1 MDKLIG
7 KTINDRYIITEII
20 GVGGMAVVYKAF
32 DKVVNRVVAVKVLK
46 EEFMSDAQFRRR
58 FTNESKAIT
67 MLSQNNIVDVYDV
80 CLEGDMMY
88 LVMEYIDGVTL
99 KEYLDKVKVLDWHE
113 AAFYIKQILK
123 AMSHAHERGIVHRDI
138 KPHNIM
144 LLRDGTIKVT
154 DFGIAKLSKFETQ
167 TITDKA
173 IGSVHYISPEQASG
187 DRTDEKTDIYAVG
200 VMLYEMITGTLP
212 FVADSAV
219 SVALMQVQAQPKL
232 PREINDSIPEGIEE
246 ITIKAMMKD
255 PALRYSSASA
265 MFNDIVSVEENP
277 DTVFGYLSAAPAVPD
292 DQLSEDNSPTRF
304 VDINS
309 IESAD
314 EIGEFVSDDAI
325 DVESEEAQ
333 EGDETESKFKE
344 IWLPIICGVGSALL
358 IIALVV
364 VGIVYFPELKNSV
377 FGGNSGVEKVT
388 VDNYVGQN
396 YDEVEKAN
404 ATGLI
409 FEKTNML
416 STEPK
421 GTIISQE
428 PVAGEE
434 VDKGSVVTFKVS
446 IGVETVQVPDVTNK
460 YYEIAIDE
468 LYDLGILYKTKYI
481 ASDTVK
487 ENYVVRTDPAA
498 FTEIK
503 SDTSITVYISSG
515 KDIKTVTVPD
525 VLKRTEDDAVTKLAA
540 ESLKADKLYEYDE
553 TVPKG
558 CVISQNPNSGTKLDE
573 GSTVEITI
581 SLGPKDNTDTNPD
594 DGNTDNPD
602 QNPDTNPDG
611 NQDNKPDET
620 PDQNPDDNTGDDV
633 NNPDKNPDDIPTDNE
648 PVNPD
653 NSDKVSFKITA
664 DLSKFSTETSVSLT
678 ISTNDNSWN
687 KVETITM
694 ANLAGA
700 NYVYNSE
707 SVMLKKGTVVSL
719 FVNGTLFEKYTVS

>member
-1 MDKLIG
+1 M
-7 KTINDRYIITEII
+7 
-20 GVGGMAVVYKAF
+20 
-32 DKVVNRVVAVKVLK
+32 
-46 EEFMSDAQFRRR
+46 
-58 FTNESKAIT
+58 
-67 MLSQNNIVDVYDV
+67 
-80 CLEGDMMY
+80 
-88 LVMEYIDGVTL
+88 
-99 KEYLDKVKVLDWHE
+99 
-113 AAFYIKQILK
+113 
-123 AMSHAHERGIVHRDI
+123 
-138 KPHNIM
+138 
-144 LLRDGTIKVT
+144 
-154 DFGIAKLSKFETQ
+154 
-167 TITDKA
+167 
-173 IGSVHYISPEQASG
+173 
-187 DRTDEKTDIYAVG
+187 
-200 VMLYEMITGTLP
+200 
-212 FVADSAV
+212 
-219 SVALMQVQAQPKL
+219 
-232 PREINDSIPEGIEE
+232 
-246 ITIKAMMKD
+246 
-255 PALRYSSASA
+255 
-265 MFNDIVSVEENP
+265 
-277 DTVFGYLSAAPAVPD
+277 
-292 DQLSEDNSPTRF
+292 
-304 VDINS
+304 
-309 IESAD
+309 
-314 EIGEFVSDDAI
+314 
-325 DVESEEAQ
+325 
-333 EGDETESKFKE
+333 
-344 IWLPIICGVGSALL
+344 
-358 IIALVV
+358 
-364 VGIVYFPELKNSV
+364 
-377 FGGNSGVEKVT
+377 
-388 VDNYVGQN
+388 
-396 YDEVEKAN
+396 
-404 ATGLI
+404 
-409 FEKTNML
+409 
-416 STEPK
+416 
-421 GTIISQE
+421 
-428 PVAGEE
+428 
-434 VDKGSVVTFKVS
+434 
-446 IGVETVQVPDVTNK
+446 ETVQVPDVTNK

-558 CVISQNPNSGTKLDE
+558 CVISQNPNSGTKAGRRLNCRDYYK
-573 GSTVEITI
+573 SR
-581 SLGPKDNTDTNPD
+581 PKPEDNTDTNPD

-707 SVMLKKGTVVSL
+707 SVMLKKGNCCLTVCKRYAV
-719 FVNGTLFEKYTVS
+719 